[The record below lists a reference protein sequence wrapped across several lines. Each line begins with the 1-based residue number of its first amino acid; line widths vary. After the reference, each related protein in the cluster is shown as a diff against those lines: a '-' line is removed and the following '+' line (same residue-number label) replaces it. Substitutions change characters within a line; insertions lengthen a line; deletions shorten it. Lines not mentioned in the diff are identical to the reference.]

1 MKMNKFLLLLLTLLS
16 NLSYADDL
24 QDFSFDKQTVLL
36 NKSIL
41 TKDNINLSFDTSK
54 LADNKETELE
64 TNTESEK
71 ITEKND
77 SENTVSVT
85 SLADVNNDNKSNSF
99 IENFIENAI
108 AEEPPINNV
117 TDKSHDR
124 VEELR
129 EHVLASSLKEDIK
142 PVSKKTLAQQK
153 KELRQL
159 ESQIKKSNQNLENV
173 FPVTFNTSKVLSSS
187 DFSKWSNH

>member
-1 MKMNKFLLLLLTLLS
+1 MNKFLFLLLPLLS

-36 NKSIL
+36 NKAIL
-41 TKDNINLSFDTSK
+41 TKDNINLSFDI
-54 LADNKETELE
+54 ADNKETELE

-85 SLADVNNDNKSNSF
+85 ALADVNNDNKSNSF
-99 IENFIENAI
+99 IENFIETAI

-117 TDKSHDR
+117 TDKSNDR

>member
-1 MKMNKFLLLLLTLLS
+1 MNKFLYLLLPLLL

-36 NKSIL
+36 NKAIL
-41 TKDNINLSFDTSK
+41 TKDNINLSFDTK

-64 TNTESEK
+64 KNTESEK
-71 ITEKND
+71 ITEKNN

-85 SLADVNNDNKSNSF
+85 ALADVNNDNKSNSF

-117 TDKSHDR
+117 TDKSNDR

-129 EHVLASSLKEDIK
+129 EHVLASSLKEEIK
-142 PVSKKTLAQQK
+142 PVSMKTLAQQK

-173 FPVTFNTSKVLSSS
+173 FPVTFKTSKVLSSS

>member
-1 MKMNKFLLLLLTLLS
+1 MKMNKFLFLLLPLLS

-64 TNTESEK
+64 TNTEFEK

-85 SLADVNNDNKSNSF
+85 ALADVNSDNKSNSF

-117 TDKSHDR
+117 TDKSNDR

-129 EHVLASSLKEDIK
+129 EHVLASSLKDDIK